1 MEKEK
6 FELQKRHTENIQELL
21 EDTNMRL
28 NKMEG
33 EYVAQTQS
41 TVRPLSLS
49 LYELSSSPPC
59 PHASPLPECAVQ
71 GKCVVE
77 LKPLAFLPNTGLHVA
92 VGFPWGSFAVTSF
105 YFFLPHQT
113 FINLSPFFF
122 PLTFSLEIT
131 SLPFSFLFY
140 LFVSVFLTEDVIVF
154 SGNV

>member
-21 EDTNMRL
+21 EDTNARL
-28 NKMEG
+28 NRMEG

-49 LYELSSSPPC
+49 LYGLSSSPPC

-77 LKPLAFLPNTGLHVA
+77 LKPLAFLPNTGLYVA
-92 VGFPWGSFAVTSF
+92 VGFPWGSFVVTSF
-105 YFFLPHQT
+105 YFFFLPHQT

-122 PLTFSLEIT
+122 STDFQPRDNFFTFFLSVLFICFSL
-131 SLPFSFLFY
+131 F
-140 LFVSVFLTEDVIVF
+140 D
-154 SGNV
+154 